1 MLQLLPFLPL
11 LAVGT
16 AATLLAVMWWT
27 GDIQAPA
34 AIILCAWLAA
44 GIYCQFFPSSAIVAA
59 AGLALQTLLAIYL
72 IVRWR
77 LKAQ

>member
-1 MLQLLPFLPL
+1 MLQILPFLPL

-16 AATLLAVMWWT
+16 AATLLAFMWWT
-27 GDIQAPA
+27 GDIRAAP

-44 GIYCQFFPSSAIVAA
+44 GIYCQFLAFSAIVGA
-59 AGLALQTLLAIYL
+59 AGLASQTLLAIYL

-77 LKAQ
+77 LRAQ